1 MYIVNY
7 IILEYETKYGKSWMI
22 VIIILPVLSMSNNN
36 DKILMVLMSNKGSD
50 RVELVNI
57 SILCLH

>member
-50 RVELVNI
+50 RVEI
-57 SILCLH
+57 F